1 MSRRSHQLS
10 RHSVTFTS
18 NGESILILNEDTKQ
32 HVMMKLTEFNELN
45 KLVQQHAEFL
55 GNFVHLTS
63 TEGIHHD

>member
-1 MSRRSHQLS
+1 M
-10 RHSVTFTS
+10 TFTS

-32 HVMMKLTEFNELN
+32 HVMMKLTEFNELSE
-45 KLVQQHAEFL
+45 LVQRHAEFL